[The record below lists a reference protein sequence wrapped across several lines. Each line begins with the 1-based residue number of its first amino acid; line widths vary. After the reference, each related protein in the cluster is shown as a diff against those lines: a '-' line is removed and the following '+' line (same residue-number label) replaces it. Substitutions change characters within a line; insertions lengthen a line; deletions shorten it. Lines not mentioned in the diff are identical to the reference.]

1 MGLPWLNMLL
11 LVVAV
16 GTPCFLNWDALVLDW
31 DALIL
36 DWDAL
41 ILDWDALILDWDA
54 LILDLD
60 SQFFTQSQ
68 DSLLANCNK
77 ITVLSTL

>member
-11 LVVAV
+11 LVVVV
-16 GTPCFLNWDALVLDW
+16 GTPCLLNW

-36 DWDAL
+36 DWDT
-41 ILDWDALILDWDA
+41 LILDWDA

-60 SQFFTQSQ
+60 SQFFTR
-68 DSLLANCNK
+68 
-77 ITVLSTL
+77 

>member
-11 LVVAV
+11 LVVVV
-16 GTPCFLNWDALVLDW
+16 GTPCFLN
-31 DALIL
+31 
-36 DWDAL
+36 WDAL

-60 SQFFTQSQ
+60 SQFFTRWIPGLTISK
-68 DSLLANCNK
+68 L
-77 ITVLSTL
+77 

>member
-11 LVVAV
+11 LVVVV
-16 GTPCFLNWDALVLDW
+16 GTPCLFNW

-41 ILDWDALILDWDA
+41 ILDWDTLILDWDA

-60 SQFFTQSQ
+60 SQFFTR
-68 DSLLANCNK
+68 
-77 ITVLSTL
+77 

>member
-16 GTPCFLNWDALVLDW
+16 GTPCFLNW

-60 SQFFTQSQ
+60 SQFFTRWIPG
-68 DSLLANCNK
+68 LAISK
-77 ITVLSTL
+77 L

>member
-11 LVVAV
+11 LVVVV
-16 GTPCFLNWDALVLDW
+16 GTPCFLNW

-41 ILDWDALILDWDA
+41 ILDWDTLILDWDA

-60 SQFFTQSQ
+60 SQFFTRWIPGLTISK
-68 DSLLANCNK
+68 L
-77 ITVLSTL
+77 

>member
-11 LVVAV
+11 LVVVV
-16 GTPCFLNWDALVLDW
+16 GAPCFFNW

-41 ILDWDALILDWDA
+41 ILDWDTLILDWDT

-60 SQFFTQSQ
+60 SQFFTR
-68 DSLLANCNK
+68 
-77 ITVLSTL
+77 

>member
-16 GTPCFLNWDALVLDW
+16 GTPCFLNWDALILDW

-60 SQFFTQSQ
+60 SQFFTRWIPG
-68 DSLLANCNK
+68 LAISK
-77 ITVLSTL
+77 L